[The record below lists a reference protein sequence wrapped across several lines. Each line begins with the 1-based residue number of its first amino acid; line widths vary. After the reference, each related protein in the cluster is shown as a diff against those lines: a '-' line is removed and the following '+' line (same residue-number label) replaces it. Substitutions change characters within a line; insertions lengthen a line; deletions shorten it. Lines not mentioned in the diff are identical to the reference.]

1 MLYYIAY
8 MFGREVILDIIPS
21 VIYYSIIGTIKGMQY
36 IIPSKKNEPM
46 KIIFCPTNEKCN
58 LKNETDYEVVITEE
72 TAIYDISRILEKK

>member
-36 IIPSKKNEPM
+36 IIPSKKN
-46 KIIFCPTNEKCN
+46 
-58 LKNETDYEVVITEE
+58 
-72 TAIYDISRILEKK
+72 